1 MLSLILD
8 QLTDS
13 PKHIAD
19 LDEAKDLIDNLGE
32 INYILE
38 ICTETAFNLSGQE
51 AYKCINAELARS
63 TAFCR

>member
-1 MLSLILD
+1 MDRLVLLICIFMLSLILD

-32 INYILE
+32 INNILE
-38 ICTETAFNLSGQE
+38 I
-51 AYKCINAELARS
+51 
-63 TAFCR
+63 

>member
-32 INYILE
+32 INNILE
-38 ICTETAFNLSGQE
+38 IRTETAFNLSGQE
-51 AYKCINAELARS
+51 A
-63 TAFCR
+63 

>member
-32 INYILE
+32 INNILE
-38 ICTETAFNLSGQE
+38 IYT
-51 AYKCINAELARS
+51 KLAVCLVERQ
-63 TAFCR
+63 AMHEHRAG